1 MATVIAFFFFALSVR
16 EKPFKESN
24 MNWIKLFSEF
34 QIFGVLLMCVVLQG
48 EAVGFETEVI
58 TVEVYG
64 AIQTVLTIAIVPV
77 VLYIVV
83 DSFRGIKANAKDLKA
98 KKQDSQEDD
107 NPLFEMEH
115 RASTKTSGLLADNNR
130 QKSEDL
136 DPDES
141 ADGGDA

>member
-1 MATVIAFFFFALSVR
+1 MATVIAFFFFSLSIR
-16 EKPFKESN
+16 EKPFKESS

-34 QIFGVLLMCVVLQG
+34 QIFGVLQMCVVLQG

-64 AIQTVLTIAIVPV
+64 AIQTVLTLAIVPV

-98 KKQDSQEDD
+98 KKQDPQDDD
-107 NPLFEMEH
+107 NPVFEMEN
-115 RASTKTSGLLADNNR
+115 ATSSQSDG
-130 QKSEDL
+130 
-136 DPDES
+136 DET
-141 ADGGDA
+141 